1 MHESERLLFA
11 VAADAEQLAGGMP
24 GQLQRKNQKTENWT
38 RRSAGRSMPKQLMRR
53 AREKRAAG
61 RTVST
66 RVVMFMMLFNGF
78 TVEGDPMASAAS

>member
-38 RRSAGRSMPKQLMRR
+38 ERHQL
-53 AREKRAAG
+53 AVAIHVTSFDQLKCLIS
-61 RTVST
+61 VL
-66 RVVMFMMLFNGF
+66 VVY
-78 TVEGDPMASAAS
+78 